1 MNYTITSFPNLT
13 LDERIDL
20 ICNHGTYV
28 AVRKYYNRFINLYVL
43 ENAFF
48 EVFMT
53 LERDGIDKV
62 EILEDKKKLD
72 LYIGYMVR
80 LNELEGSV

>member
-1 MNYTITSFPNLT
+1 MNYTLASFPNLT

-20 ICNHGTYV
+20 VCNHGTYV
-28 AVRKYYNRFINLYVL
+28 AVREYYNRFINLYVL
-43 ENAFF
+43 EDIFF

-53 LERDGIDKV
+53 IERDGIDKV
-62 EILEDKKKLD
+62 GMLDDKKKLD

-80 LNELEGSV
+80 LNELDGLN